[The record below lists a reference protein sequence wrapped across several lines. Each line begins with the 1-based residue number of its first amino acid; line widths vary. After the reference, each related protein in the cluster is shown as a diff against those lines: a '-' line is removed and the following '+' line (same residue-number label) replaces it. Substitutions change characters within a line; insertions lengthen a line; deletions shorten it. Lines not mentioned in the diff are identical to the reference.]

1 MMTMTLSEQVVTV
14 VMAVAAT
21 MMTRFLPFVVFR
33 PGRPTPRYILYLG
46 KVLPPSVFALLVVYC
61 LRNIDL
67 NGGWP
72 VRDAVCQVVAV
83 AVTVVVHVWRRNMM
97 WSIAAGTLCYI
108 LLVEIKKA
116 KSGRRKFTSACRSWP
131 FYRVGESLFRR

>member
-97 WSIAAGTLCYI
+97 WSIAAGTLCYM
-108 LLVEIKKA
+108 LLV
-116 KSGRRKFTSACRSWP
+116 
-131 FYRVGESLFRR
+131 